1 MGKVI
6 NLCVL
11 GMCVCGGGGGH
22 DYSEFYVIGQACQTQ
37 TIARAANWVLKLEKL
52 TAGRS
57 IEIHYTLSQF
67 YTYFTQFDLKM
78 DNILDIFHELLTV
91 LSDSLF

>member
-1 MGKVI
+1 MPISGQIWPPSFQESFETFDKASNPV
-6 NLCVL
+6 
-11 GMCVCGGGGGH
+11 
-22 DYSEFYVIGQACQTQ
+22 FQACQTQ

-52 TAGRS
+52 TAGHS
-57 IEIHYTLSQF
+57 IEIHDTLSQF
-67 YTYFTQFDLKM
+67 STYFSQFDLKM